1 LDLLSSSIKYDVA
14 IAGAG
19 LAGLSLAYKIK
30 QNPKLAHLTL
40 ALIDPSPKN
49 KNDRTWCFW
58 SKETD
63 SFEEI
68 LYTKWNNI
76 AFSSPD
82 FNKTFAISPYSY
94 KMIRGIDFYKHTL
107 EFLKSQDNVDFY
119 EEKIIEISE
128 SADKPSAIQCQDS
141 IITADRVFKSYYD
154 KKDFSKDHFVWQHF
168 KGWIIETEEDCFDAD
183 KAVFMDFRVE
193 QDNETRFFYVLPFS
207 TNQALVEIA
216 IFSADIP
223 NESFYDPFLETYIK
237 KHITEKKYTIIET
250 ELGAIPMTTHNFIPS
265 KKTSVIHIGT
275 NAGSVK
281 ASSGYAYKRI
291 QEETDKLI
299 KFMEEDRLDKYRPSS
314 NRYHFYDKILL
325 NVILSGKASGKTI
338 FECLFQ
344 KLKPQSIFSFL
355 DEEGKF
361 VNELKVF
368 SAPPSLPFI
377 IGFLQEIYKKLKGS

>member
-1 LDLLSSSIKYDVA
+1 MLSSNKYDVA

-30 QNPKLAHLTL
+30 KNPKLAHLRI
-40 ALIDPSPKN
+40 ALIDPSPKTN
-49 KNDRTWCFW
+49 NDRTWCFW

-63 SFEEI
+63 CFEDI
-68 LYTKWNNI
+68 LYTKWESI
-76 AFSSPD
+76 EFSSSG
-82 FNKTFAISPYSY
+82 FTKAFTIAPYVY
-94 KMIRGIDFYKHTL
+94 KMIRGIDFYRYTKD
-107 EFLKSQDNVDFY
+107 FLKSQEKVDFY
-119 EEKIIEISE
+119 NESVVKISE
-128 SADKPSAIQCQDS
+128 SPDTTNTIQCQES
-141 IITADRVFKSYYD
+141 RIKADTVFKSYYD

-168 KGWIIETEEDCFDAD
+168 KGWTIQTEEDCFDPG

-207 TNQALVEIA
+207 TKQALVEIA
-216 IFSADIP
+216 VFSEEIP
-223 NESFYDPFLETYIK
+223 HESFYDPYLVHYIK
-237 KHITEKKYTIIET
+237 NYLTGGKYTILET
-250 ELGAIPMTTHNFIPS
+250 ELGAIPMTTHNFIAS
-265 KKTSVIHIGT
+265 KKSSVIHIGT

-291 QEETDKLI
+291 QQETDKVI
-299 KFMEEDRLDKYRPSS
+299 KFMEQNRLYKYRTSS

-344 KLKPQSIFSFL
+344 NLKPQTIFSFL

-361 VNELKVF
+361 MNELKVF
-368 SAPPSLPFI
+368 SAPPSRPFI
-377 IGFLQEIYKKLKGS
+377 IGYLQEMYKKITGS

>member
-1 LDLLSSSIKYDVA
+1 MDLLSSSYKYDVA

-19 LAGLSLAYKIK
+19 LSGLSLAYKIK
-30 QNPKLAHLTL
+30 KNPKLSHLRL

-58 SKETD
+58 SKERD
-63 SFEEI
+63 CFEDI

-76 AFSSPD
+76 EFSSTG
-82 FNKTFAISPYSY
+82 FTKTLEINPYSY

-107 EFLKSQDNVDFY
+107 EFLKSQDKVDFY
-119 EEKIIEISE
+119 NEKIHELSE
-128 SADKPSAIQCQDS
+128 SSDDIMTIQCEDS
-141 IITADRVFKSYYD
+141 LIKAKKVFKSYYD

-216 IFSADIP
+216 VFSENIP
-223 NESFYDPFLETYIK
+223 EESFYDPFLEAYIK
-237 KHITEKKYTIIET
+237 NHITEKNYTIIET
-250 ELGAIPMTTHNFIPS
+250 ELGAIPMTTHNFVPS
-265 KKTSVIHIGT
+265 KKTSLIHIGT

-299 KFMEEDRLDKYRPSS
+299 KFMEEDRLDKYHPSS

-325 NVILSGKASGKTI
+325 NVILSGKASGKKI

-344 KLKPQSIFSFL
+344 KLKPQTIFSFL

-361 VNELKVF
+361 INELKVF
-368 SAPPSLPFI
+368 SAPPSMPFI
-377 IGFLQEIYKKLKGS
+377 IGYLQEMYKKVIGS